1 MGFGLLLIGYF
12 AVYLMTMNP
21 LGALIRVAGYCLI
34 TYASCKLKKYHSSF
48 FYLTAA
54 TIAMTAISVVLLGAY
69 GVQYLYEMM
78 WIDRLWIQDS
88 HMNIIGYVHDGASFF
103 FHAAMLYG
111 IWCIAKDTEIKKI
124 STNAIRNFIFIC
136 FYYFVYL
143 LSFLPFQG
151 IRDTQLELG
160 IIKLVTMVLW
170 LLFNI
175 LLLFSCYTKICDEND
190 TDMARAP
197 SKIGWINR
205 WWEAFDKREEKAM
218 RESAEYRKEKQRKRR
233 K

>member
-21 LGALIRVAGYCLI
+21 LGALIRVVGYGFI
-34 TYASCKLKKYHSSF
+34 TYASLKLKKYHSSF
-48 FYLTAA
+48 VYLTSAS
-54 TIAMTAISVVLLGAY
+54 IAMTAVSVALLGAY
-69 GVQYLYEMM
+69 GVQYLYDMM
-78 WIDRLWIQDS
+78 WIDKLWIREV
-88 HMNIIGYVHDGASFF
+88 HTNIIGYVYEGVSFF

-111 IWCIAKDTEIKKI
+111 ILCIAKETEIKKI

-143 LSFLPFQG
+143 ISFLPFQG
-151 IRDTQLELG
+151 IQDTQLELSV
-160 IIKLVTMVLW
+160 IKLVTKVVW
-170 LLFNI
+170 LLFNF

-197 SKIGWINR
+197 S
-205 WWEAFDKREEKAM
+205 M
-218 RESAEYRKEKQRKRR
+218 ML
-233 K
+233 